1 MTRFKAACIVL
12 IAQQLQ
18 AGTTSA
24 VDAESR
30 RRIQSTYQ
38 GSCTSSTLS
47 PGELKSTGSFLC
59 YPMPSSGKEPLYK
72 FGIGSD
78 NNLAYYAYD
87 KLIWKAVPPSMEESK
102 DCIVFGN
109 CDPPPMAFFRLQN
122 KGSLVGF
129 DVNRNKIWDSHENIE
144 NNGKYSLGVF
154 LGDGSTDAVGDPI
167 SGSTLGMS
175 DEGIFIQSSG
185 EEVTWMVLAPEVEA
199 PSSSQISETQVGPS
213 PPTPSVEEVD
223 FILSGGDAMEMEKG
237 PTESSSSAQ
246 STPSQVTSAPP
257 PSIGELDFPSP
268 VANPL
273 TNYSTSIAGDPAATT
288 PTSSSTS
295 SGTNKINGD
304 TEIVIHVTV
313 SDILILSSAALS
325 ILKSLLAF
333 EAYSPF
339 HVLLALIELACTA
352 LAFSIFILDEFLDE
366 DGIAPTF
373 GSDDI
378 YIFLLA
384 YASSC
389 IVEVIDVFF
398 TYNTVRAYR
407 SVYKEN
413 DDALVRRGR
422 KMAKCFYTCG
432 LLIATISAG
441 ITPMISFGKSG
452 WNMAYFSPSPFS
464 PQNSKFLLIYLIM
477 MLSGQIIQS
486 VAVVA
491 HGIEMGGEYTR
502 MNFWVEAKEKSLSEM
517 LGDDNDTVTEG
528 GNGDDFDEPE
538 GEDDDDKDGQPDL
551 EAGDNSNYGSAET
564 NDDMSFSD
572 E

>member
-1 MTRFKAACIVL
+1 
-12 IAQQLQ
+12 
-18 AGTTSA
+18 
-24 VDAESR
+24 
-30 RRIQSTYQ
+30 
-38 GSCTSSTLS
+38 
-47 PGELKSTGSFLC
+47 
-59 YPMPSSGKEPLYK
+59 
-72 FGIGSD
+72 
-78 NNLAYYAYD
+78 
-87 KLIWKAVPPSMEESK
+87 
-102 DCIVFGN
+102 
-109 CDPPPMAFFRLQN
+109 
-122 KGSLVGF
+122 
-129 DVNRNKIWDSHENIE
+129 
-144 NNGKYSLGVF
+144 
-154 LGDGSTDAVGDPI
+154 
-167 SGSTLGMS
+167 MS

-491 HGIEMGGEYTR
+491 HVCCSQSFECLKGTNLFIQLIWCPAYSLIYVVLARVTGEEAGSLTYFLMLSVFQGIEMGGEYTR